1 MNEHDPTRVQKIQQ
15 RIDSALRESPQDR
28 LQSRFSPYIADSKPD
43 LENQLASAAASSSSS
58 EGLDGVEAVLDE
70 FERLATKED
79 NGRLRHA
86 LLIYL
91 THDSRVAKLGLR
103 VPPLEKRSPWKLAPS
118 KKGLEKNN
126 NDKDN
131 YDKEHDGTRIKR

>member
-1 MNEHDPTRVQKIQQ
+1 MSEYDPIRVHKIQQ

-43 LENQLASAAASSSSS
+43 LDNQLASAAASSSS
-58 EGLDGVEAVLDE
+58 EGVDAMEAVLDE

-79 NGRLRHA
+79 RGRLRHA
-86 LLIYL
+86 LLVFL

-103 VPPLEKRSPWKLAPS
+103 VPSLEERSPWKLAPS
-118 KKGLEKNN
+118 KKRTEKNN

-131 YDKEHDGTRIKR
+131 YDDET